1 MAALDMA
8 AAEAALKTLYPKN
21 RVKFLGYQKN
31 PLLALMPKDEN
42 FVGDGKKVPIQYG
55 GNQGASR
62 NFTKAKNGKTAGLYS
77 AFFVTRVKDY
87 ALSSIELEPILASDS
102 QEGAFLKLAQNEID
116 NTLRTLTRN
125 YAISMYRNHGGARG
139 QIAAAGISGAVLT
152 LTNPSDIVNFE
163 IGQVLVQSTAD
174 GSASGDALGSGS
186 SNITKVDRRAG
197 KITLA
202 SATGF
207 SAGDFLFRDGDF
219 QVSISGLADWVPVA
233 TPGGSDSFFGV
244 NRSTDTRLY
253 GQYLDAAGRTQ
264 QEAIEALDVMLSVE
278 GGNPSHYFT
287 NPVDFGALRT
297 SLGSAVV
304 YDKAKS
310 PDMATVSF
318 STIKLMGMQGEVQ
331 IVADRS
337 CPVGYGY
344 MLDMS
349 TWTAGSLGG
358 TPKILEQLGN
368 KYIWDASADSI
379 EVRTGYYGNISCDA
393 PGFNGVVKLY

>member
-1 MAALDMA
+1 MPALDID
-8 AAEAALKTLYPKN
+8 AAEAALKTLYPAK

-31 PLLALMPKDEN
+31 PLLALMPKNGN
-42 FVGDGKKVPIQYG
+42 FVGDSMKVPIQYG

-62 NFTKAKNGKTAGLYS
+62 NFSKAKANKTPGLYE

-87 ALSSIELEPILASDS
+87 GLSSIELEAILASES

-116 NTLRTLTRN
+116 NTLRTVTRN
-125 YAISMYRNHGGARG
+125 LAISMYRNHGGARG
-139 QIAAAGISGAVLT
+139 QIASGGITGAVLT
-152 LTNPSDIVNFE
+152 LANPSDIVNFE

-174 GSASGDALGSGS
+174 GSASGDTLGSGS

-197 KITLA
+197 KVTLA

-219 QVSISGLADWVPVA
+219 GVSVSGLADWVPTA

-244 NRSTDTRLY
+244 NRSVDTRLY

-264 QEAIEALDVMLSVE
+264 QEAIEALDVQLSVE
-278 GGNPSHYFT
+278 GGNPTHYFT
-287 NPVDFGALRT
+287 NPTDFGALRT

-310 PDMATVSF
+310 PDLATVSF
-318 STIKLMGMQGEVQ
+318 STIKLMGMQGEVM
-331 IVADRS
+331 IVPDRS

-349 TWTAGSLGG
+349 TWEMASLGG
-358 TPKILEQLGN
+358 TPKVLEQLGN
-368 KYIWDASADSI
+368 KYIWDADADSI
-379 EVRTGYYGNISCDA
+379 EVRTGFYGNMRCDA